1 MKRSL
6 TENRSLSFDQLMML
20 YLYPVY
26 EDILEYMVDDDE
38 RIHFKGDTWVVVLDH
53 NTGGFYFSGELH
65 KYYSIDT
72 IQAIRDAYGDIYS
85 VFNLKYDEVP
95 RNTWIKIE
103 YEVEEEEK
111 VDGRTSYERQYSD
124 EEKKREMLRRKKE
137 YYWAHKEEIN
147 KRQKEYYKKRKRS

>member
-6 TENRSLSFDQLMML
+6 TENRSLSFDQLMRL

-38 RIHFKGDTWVVVLDH
+38 RIHFRGDTWVVVLDH
-53 NTGGFYFSGELH
+53 NTGGFYFSGEIH

-85 VFNLKYDEVP
+85 IFNMKYDEVP

-103 YEVEEEEK
+103 YEVEEK

-147 KRQKEYYKKRKRS
+147 KRQKEYYKKRKS

>member
-1 MKRSL
+1 M
-6 TENRSLSFDQLMML
+6 SFDQLMRL

-26 EDILEYMVDDDE
+26 EDILEYMIDDDE
-38 RIHFKGDTWVVVLDH
+38 RIHFRGDTWVVILDH
-53 NTGGFYFSGELH
+53 NTGNFYFSGELH

-85 VFNLKYDEVP
+85 VFNMKYDEVP

-103 YEVEEEEK
+103 YEVEEEK
-111 VDGRTSYERQYSD
+111 VEGRKSYERQYSD

-137 YYWAHKEEIN
+137 YYLAHKEEII

>member
-6 TENRSLSFDQLMML
+6 TENRSLSFDQLMRL

-38 RIHFKGDTWVVVLDH
+38 RIHFKGNTWVVILDH
-53 NTGGFYFSGELH
+53 STGGFYFSGELH

-85 VFNLKYDEVP
+85 IFNMKYDEVP

-137 YYWAHKEEIN
+137 YYWMHKEEIN
-147 KRQKEYYKKRKRS
+147 KRQREYYKKRKRS

>member
-1 MKRSL
+1 M
-6 TENRSLSFDQLMML
+6 SFDQLMRL

-26 EDILEYMVDDDE
+26 EDILEYMIDDDE
-38 RIHFKGDTWVVVLDH
+38 RIHFRGDTWVVVLDH

-65 KYYSIDT
+65 KYYGIDT

-85 VFNLKYDEVP
+85 IFNMKYDEVP

-111 VDGRTSYERQYSD
+111 VDGRTLYERQYSD

>member
-6 TENRSLSFDQLMML
+6 TENRSLSFDQLMRL
-20 YLYPVY
+20 YLYPAY

-38 RIHFKGDTWVVVLDH
+38 RIHFKGDTWVVILDH

-85 VFNLKYDEVP
+85 IFNMKYDEIP

-103 YEVEEEEK
+103 YEVEEKE
-111 VDGRTSYERQYSD
+111 YSD

-137 YYWAHKEEIN
+137 YYLAHKEEII

>member
-1 MKRSL
+1 M
-6 TENRSLSFDQLMML
+6 SFDQLMRL

-26 EDILEYMVDDDE
+26 DDILEYMVDDDE

-53 NTGGFYFSGELH
+53 NTGGFYFSGEIH
-65 KYYSIDT
+65 KYYGIDT

-85 VFNLKYDEVP
+85 IFNMKYDEVP

-103 YEVEEEEK
+103 EDEEVEE
-111 VDGRTSYERQYSD
+111 RTSYERQYSD

>member
-6 TENRSLSFDQLMML
+6 TENRSLSFDQLMRL
-20 YLYPVY
+20 YLYPAY

-65 KYYSIDT
+65 KYYGIDT

-85 VFNLKYDEVP
+85 IFNMKYDEVP

-103 YEVEEEEK
+103 DEVEEEEK
-111 VDGRTSYERQYSD
+111 VDGRTLYERQYSD

-147 KRQKEYYKKRKRS
+147 KRQKEYYKKRKS

>member
-6 TENRSLSFDQLMML
+6 TENRSLSFDQLMRL
-20 YLYPVY
+20 YLYPAY

-38 RIHFKGDTWVVVLDH
+38 RIHFKGDTWVVILDH
-53 NTGGFYFSGELH
+53 NTGGFYFSGEIY

-85 VFNLKYDEVP
+85 IFNMKYDEVP

-103 YEVEEEEK
+103 DKVEEKE
-111 VDGRTSYERQYSD
+111 YSD
-124 EEKKREMLRRKKE
+124 EEEKKREMLRRKKE
-137 YYWAHKEEIN
+137 YYLAHKEEII

>member
-1 MKRSL
+1 MKKSI
-6 TENRSLSFDQLMML
+6 TENRSLSFDQLMRL

-26 EDILEYMVDDDE
+26 EDIVEYLVDDDE
-38 RIHFKGDTWVVVLDH
+38 RIHFKGDTWVVILDH
-53 NTGGFYFSGELH
+53 NTGGFYFSGEIY

-85 VFNLKYDEVP
+85 IFNMKYDEVP

-111 VDGRTSYERQYSD
+111 VEGRTSYERQYSD

-137 YYWAHKEEIN
+137 YYLAHKEEII

>member
-1 MKRSL
+1 M
-6 TENRSLSFDQLMML
+6 SFDQLMRL

-26 EDILEYMVDDDE
+26 EDILEYMIDDDE
-38 RIHFKGDTWVVVLDH
+38 RIHFRGDTWVVILDH
-53 NTGGFYFSGELH
+53 NTGNFYFSGELH

-85 VFNLKYDEVP
+85 VFNMKYDEVP

-111 VDGRTSYERQYSD
+111 VEGRKSYERQYSD

-137 YYWAHKEEIN
+137 YYLAHKEEII

>member
-1 MKRSL
+1 M
-6 TENRSLSFDQLMML
+6 SFDQLMRL
-20 YLYPVY
+20 YLYPAY

-65 KYYSIDT
+65 KYYGIDT

-85 VFNLKYDEVP
+85 IFNMKYDEVP

-103 YEVEEEEK
+103 DEVEEEEK
-111 VDGRTSYERQYSD
+111 VDGRTLYERQYSD

-147 KRQKEYYKKRKRS
+147 KRQKEYYKKRKS

>member
-1 MKRSL
+1 MKKSI
-6 TENRSLSFDQLMML
+6 TENRSLSFDQLMRL

-38 RIHFKGDTWVVVLDH
+38 RIHFRGDTWVVVLDH
-53 NTGGFYFSGELH
+53 NTGGFYFSGEIH
-65 KYYSIDT
+65 KYYGIDT
-72 IQAIRDAYGDIYS
+72 IQTIRDAYGDIYS
-85 VFNLKYDEVP
+85 VFNMKYDEVP

-111 VDGRTSYERQYSD
+111 VEGRKSYERQYSD

-137 YYWAHKEEIN
+137 YYLAHKEEII

>member
-1 MKRSL
+1 MKKSL
-6 TENRSLSFDQLMML
+6 TENRSLSFDQLMRL

-38 RIHFKGDTWVVVLDH
+38 RIHFKGDTWVVCLDH
-53 NTGGFYFSGELH
+53 NTGGFYFSGEIH
-65 KYYSIDT
+65 KYYGIDT

-85 VFNLKYDEVP
+85 IFNMKYDEVP

-103 YEVEEEEK
+103 DEVEEEK

-147 KRQKEYYKKRKRS
+147 KRQKEYYKKRKS

>member
-1 MKRSL
+1 M
-6 TENRSLSFDQLMML
+6 SFDQLMRL

-38 RIHFKGDTWVVVLDH
+38 RIHFRGDTWVVILDH
-53 NTGGFYFSGELH
+53 NTGSFYFSGELH

-103 YEVEEEEK
+103 YEVEEK